1 MLFKYF
7 CLSSSISNIIDK
19 LTNHQPSKDAENSQ
33 IIITFQDDLY
43 NTYKSYKIKKI
54 YTIFLRFLQAGIG
67 LGITTLT
74 TSNNPYFK
82 DNTDMISILLWYI
95 SISNNIVNLLSENAK
110 KYNIG
115 DEKLKIKLLIS
126 ETNKYMDNFNDYNIY
141 GDDQVSRIVY
151 FRKCYQEIISKTPHE
166 YLLYQGRRPS
176 HATIEAREKKIQIQR
191 QAWATPD
198 EITDITE
205 DTDV

>member
-19 LTNHQPSKDAENSQ
+19 LTNHEPSSSANNSQ

-54 YTIFLRFLQAGIG
+54 YTLFLRFLQAGIG

-82 DNTDMISILLWYI
+82 DNTDMISILL
-95 SISNNIVNLLSENAK
+95 
-110 KYNIG
+110 G
-115 DEKLKIKLLIS
+115 
-126 ETNKYMDNFNDYNIY
+126 
-141 GDDQVSRIVY
+141 
-151 FRKCYQEIISKTPHE
+151 
-166 YLLYQGRRPS
+166 
-176 HATIEAREKKIQIQR
+176 
-191 QAWATPD
+191 
-198 EITDITE
+198 
-205 DTDV
+205 